1 MLFLLFQLGEDHYA
15 IEATKIVAVLPLI
28 TPKSL
33 PQAPPAVAGIF
44 DYGGEAVPLID
55 LSQLALGRPARPQR
69 STRILVVN
77 YPIGDGDGDVRYLG
91 LIAEQ
96 AVETVVRD
104 PAEFERINVQG
115 TRNVIDACRQ
125 SGVRRLVQA
134 GHPAGHRRLLL
145 AGDERGTVEEAHA
158 GGAGGHRER

>member
-15 IEATKIVAVLPLI
+15 IEATKIVAVSPLV

-33 PQAPPAVAGIF
+33 PQAPAAVAGIF
-44 DYGGEAVPLID
+44 DYGGETVPLID
-55 LSQLALGRPARPQR
+55 LSQLALDRPAQPRR

-77 YPIGDGDGDVRYLG
+77 YPLGDGEVRYLG

-104 PAEFERINVQG
+104 PAEFEPCGVSQDSTRYLGPVVSDSRGLLQWVQ
-115 TRNVIDACRQ
+115 VEHLLPKL
-125 SGVRRLVQA
+125 VRD
-134 GHPAGHRRLLL
+134 LLFK
-145 AGDERGTVEEAHA
+145 EPVNS
-158 GGAGGHRER
+158 

>member
-1 MLFLLFQLGEDHYA
+1 VLFLLFQLGEDHYA

-77 YPIGDGDGDVRYLG
+77 YPIGDGDVRYLG

-104 PAEFERINVQG
+104 PAEFEP
-115 TRNVIDACRQ
+115 
-125 SGVRRLVQA
+125 SGVSQDSTRYLGPVVSDPR
-134 GHPAGHRRLLL
+134 GLLQWIH
-145 AGDERGTVEEAHA
+145 VEHLLPDSVRDLLFKEPVD
-158 GGAGGHRER
+158 G